1 MKYKKFQKAVYTVNY
16 KMEQGDLGKK
26 LYFPN

>member
-1 MKYKKFQKAVYTVNY
+1 MKYKKCQKAVYTVNY
-16 KMEQGDLGKK
+16 KMEQEGLGKK